1 MLFPSV
7 EFIFAFLPIVMAV
20 YFLLLRRN
28 ALLKNIWLFAA
39 SLFFYA
45 FGEGSFVLLMLGLIL
60 LDYVLALLLSRSHRL
75 WARRTL
81 LCIAIISNIGILG
94 IFKYA
99 SFVCVDILKLPPDSV
114 GFATDIHLPLGI
126 SFFTFQALSYV
137 LDVYMA
143 KVPATDSFLNVGLY
157 VSFFP
162 QLVAGPIVRFT
173 DIADAVNNRKETMD
187 DFSSGVVRFLI
198 GLCKKVLIA
207 NNMALVADA
216 AWQLIIGD
224 RLEASVAMAWL
235 GAISYTLQ
243 IYFDFSGYSD
253 MAIGL
258 GKMFGFDFPENFD
271 HPYIATSLT
280 EFWRR
285 WHISLSSWFRDYV
298 YIPLGGSRRGV
309 ARTYINLII
318 VWLLTGIWH
327 GANYTFVVW
336 GLLYGILLIIEKA
349 VSQRTARTGALS
361 RKQGMAGHIYTML
374 VVIIAWVIFRSD
386 SIHDAIIYILGM
398 FGRGSSKLIDKVFVA
413 YLKQNIC
420 FYLPAIAGCFP
431 ILERLEL
438 RFGEKSPIYNIAFG
452 VVLLA
457 GFVISMSYI
466 INNGYNP
473 FIYFN
478 F

>member
-7 EFIFAFLPIVMAV
+7 EFIFAFLPIVLTV
-20 YFLLLRRN
+20 YFILLRRN
-28 ALLKNIWLFAA
+28 VLLKNIWLFAA

-45 FGEGSFVLLMLGLIL
+45 FGEGNFILLMLGEIL
-60 LDYVLALLLSRSHRL
+60 LDYLLALFLNRSQKR

-81 LCIAIISNIGILG
+81 LSIAIISNIGILG

-99 SFVCVDILKLPPDSV
+99 SFVCVDILHLPPDAI
-114 GFATDIHLPLGI
+114 GIATDIHLPLGI

-137 LDVYMA
+137 LDVYMG
-143 KVPATDSFLNVGLY
+143 KVDATGSFLNVGLY

-173 DIADAVNNRKETMD
+173 DIADAINNRKESID
-187 DFSSGVVRFLI
+187 GFSSGVVRFLI
-198 GLCKKVLIA
+198 GLSKKVLIA

-216 AWQLIIGD
+216 AWKLIIGD

-258 GKMFGFDFPENFD
+258 GKIFGFDFPENFK

-298 YIPLGGSRRGV
+298 YIPLGGSRRGE
-309 ARTYINLII
+309 ARTYINLMI

-336 GLLYGILLIIEKA
+336 GLLYGILLMIEKVICA
-349 VSQRTARTGALS
+349 HKAI
-361 RKQGMAGHIYTML
+361 RKQSLIQKIAGRIYTMI
-374 VVIIAWVIFRSD
+374 VVTLAWVIFRSD
-386 SIHDAIIYILGM
+386 SINDALIYILGM
-398 FGRGSSKLIDKVFVA
+398 FGRGSGKLVDRVFVA

-420 FYLPAIAGCFP
+420 FYIPAIIGCMP
-431 ILERLEL
+431 ILESLEIK
-438 RFGEKSPIYNIAFG
+438 FGEKNPIYNVAFG
-452 VVLLA
+452 ATVLA
-457 GFVISMSYI
+457 GFVISVSYI

>member
-7 EFIFAFLPIVMAV
+7 EFIFAFLPIVLTV
-20 YFLLLRRN
+20 YFILLRRN
-28 ALLKNIWLFAA
+28 VLLKNIWLFAA
-39 SLFFYA
+39 SLFFYT
-45 FGEGSFVLLMLGLIL
+45 FGEGSFILLMLGEIL
-60 LDYVLALLLSRSHRL
+60 LDYLLALFLNRSQKR

-81 LCIAIISNIGILG
+81 LSIAIISNIGILG

-99 SFVCVDILKLPPDSV
+99 SFVCVDILHLPPDAV
-114 GFATDIHLPLGI
+114 GIAADIHLPLGI

-137 LDVYMA
+137 LDVYMG
-143 KVPATDSFLNVGLY
+143 KVDATDSFLNVGLY

-173 DIADAVNNRKETMD
+173 DIADAINNRKESID
-187 DFSSGVVRFLI
+187 GFSSGVVRFLI
-198 GLCKKVLIA
+198 GLSKKVLIA

-216 AWQLIIGD
+216 AWKLIIGD

-258 GKMFGFDFPENFD
+258 GKIFGFDFPENFK

-298 YIPLGGSRRGV
+298 YIPLGGSRRGE
-309 ARTYINLII
+309 ARTYINLMI

-336 GLLYGILLIIEKA
+336 GLLYGILLMIEKVICA
-349 VSQRTARTGALS
+349 HKAI
-361 RKQGMAGHIYTML
+361 RKQSLIQRIFGHLYTMI
-374 VVIIAWVIFRSD
+374 VVTLAWVIFRSD
-386 SIHDAIIYILGM
+386 SINDALIYILGM
-398 FGRGSSKLIDKVFVA
+398 FGRGSGKLVDRVFVA

-420 FYLPAIAGCFP
+420 FYIPAIIGCMP
-431 ILERLEL
+431 ILESLEIK
-438 RFGEKSPIYNIAFG
+438 FGEKNPIYNVAFG
-452 VVLLA
+452 VTVLA
-457 GFVISMSYI
+457 GFVISVSYI

>member
-7 EFIFAFLPIVMAV
+7 EFIFAFLPIVLMV
-20 YFLLLRRN
+20 YFILLRRN
-28 ALLKNIWLFAA
+28 VLLKNIWLFAA

-45 FGEGSFVLLMLGLIL
+45 FGEGSFILLMLGEIL
-60 LDYVLALLLSRSHRL
+60 LDYLLALFLNRSQKR

-81 LCIAIISNIGILG
+81 LGIAIISNIGILG

-99 SFVCVDILKLPPDSV
+99 SFVCVDILHLPPDAV
-114 GFATDIHLPLGI
+114 GIAADIHLPLGI

-137 LDVYMA
+137 LDVYMG
-143 KVPATDSFLNVGLY
+143 KVAATGSFLNVGLY

-173 DIADAVNNRKETMD
+173 DIADAINNRKESID
-187 DFSSGVVRFLI
+187 GFSSGVVRFLI
-198 GLCKKVLIA
+198 GLSKKVLIA

-216 AWQLIIGD
+216 AWKLIIGD

-258 GKMFGFDFPENFD
+258 GKIFGFDFPENFK

-298 YIPLGGSRRGV
+298 YIPLGGSRRGE
-309 ARTYINLII
+309 ARTYINLMI

-336 GLLYGILLIIEKA
+336 GLLYGILLMIEKVICA
-349 VSQRTARTGALS
+349 HKAI
-361 RKQGMAGHIYTML
+361 RKQSLIQRIFGHLYTMI
-374 VVIIAWVIFRSD
+374 VVTLAWVIFRSD
-386 SIHDAIIYILGM
+386 SINDAVIYILGM
-398 FGRGSSKLIDKVFVA
+398 FGRGSGKLVDRVFVA

-420 FYLPAIAGCFP
+420 FYIPAIIGCMP
-431 ILERLEL
+431 ILESLEIK
-438 RFGEKSPIYNIAFG
+438 FGEKNPIYNVAFG
-452 VVLLA
+452 ATVLA
-457 GFVISMSYI
+457 GFVISVSYI

>member
-7 EFIFAFLPIVMAV
+7 EFIFAFLPIVLTV
-20 YFLLLRRN
+20 YFILLRRN
-28 ALLKNIWLFAA
+28 VLLKNIWLFAA

-45 FGEGSFVLLMLGLIL
+45 FGEGSFILLMLGEIL
-60 LDYVLALLLSRSHRL
+60 LDYLLALFLNRSQKR

-81 LCIAIISNIGILG
+81 LSIAIISNIGILG

-99 SFVCVDILKLPPDSV
+99 SFVCVDILHLPPDAV
-114 GFATDIHLPLGI
+114 GIAADIHLPLGI

-137 LDVYMA
+137 LDVYMG
-143 KVPATDSFLNVGLY
+143 KVDATGSFLNVGLY

-173 DIADAVNNRKETMD
+173 DIADAINNRKESID
-187 DFSSGVVRFLI
+187 GFSSGVVRFLI
-198 GLCKKVLIA
+198 GLSKKVLIA

-216 AWQLIIGD
+216 AWKLIIGD

-258 GKMFGFDFPENFD
+258 GKIFGFDFPENFK

-298 YIPLGGSRRGV
+298 YIPLGGSRRGE
-309 ARTYINLII
+309 ARTYINLMI

-336 GLLYGILLIIEKA
+336 GLLYGILLVIEKA
-349 VSQRTARTGALS
+349 LCGHKAI
-361 RKQGMAGHIYTML
+361 RKQSLIQKIAGRIYTMI
-374 VVIIAWVIFRSD
+374 VVTLAWVIFRSD
-386 SIHDAIIYILGM
+386 SINDAVIYILGM
-398 FGRGSSKLIDKVFVA
+398 FGRGSGKLVDRVFVA

-420 FYLPAIAGCFP
+420 FYIPAIIGCMP
-431 ILERLEL
+431 ILESLEIK
-438 RFGEKSPIYNIAFG
+438 FGEKNPIYNVAFG
-452 VVLLA
+452 ATVLA
-457 GFVISMSYI
+457 GFVISVSYI

>member
-45 FGEGSFVLLMLGLIL
+45 FGEGSFILLMLGEIL
-60 LDYVLALLLSRSHRL
+60 LDYLLALFLNRSQKR

-81 LCIAIISNIGILG
+81 LSIAIISNIGILG

-99 SFVCVDILKLPPDSV
+99 SFVCVDILHLPPDAV
-114 GFATDIHLPLGI
+114 GIAADIHLPLGI

-137 LDVYMA
+137 LDVYMG
-143 KVPATDSFLNVGLY
+143 KVAATGSFLNVGLY

-173 DIADAVNNRKETMD
+173 DIADAINNRKESID
-187 DFSSGVVRFLI
+187 GFSSGVVRFLI
-198 GLCKKVLIA
+198 GLSKKVLIA

-216 AWQLIIGD
+216 TWKLIIGD

-258 GKMFGFDFPENFD
+258 GKIFGFDFPENFK

-298 YIPLGGSRRGV
+298 YIPLGGSRRGE
-309 ARTYINLII
+309 ARTYINLMI

-336 GLLYGILLIIEKA
+336 GLLYGILLMIEKA
-349 VSQRTARTGALS
+349 LCAHKAL
-361 RKQGMAGHIYTML
+361 RKQSLIQRIFGHLYTMI
-374 VVIIAWVIFRSD
+374 VVTLAWVIFRSD
-386 SIHDAIIYILGM
+386 SINDALIYILGM
-398 FGRGSSKLIDKVFVA
+398 FGRGSGKLVDRVFVA

-420 FYLPAIAGCFP
+420 FYIPAIIGCMP
-431 ILERLEL
+431 ILESLEIK
-438 RFGEKSPIYNIAFG
+438 FGEKNPIYNVAFG
-452 VVLLA
+452 ATVLA
-457 GFVISMSYI
+457 GFVISVSYI

>member
-7 EFIFAFLPIVMAV
+7 EFIFAFLPIVLTV
-20 YFLLLRRN
+20 YFILLRRN
-28 ALLKNIWLFAA
+28 VLLKNIWLFAA

-45 FGEGSFVLLMLGLIL
+45 FGEGSFILLMLGEIL
-60 LDYVLALLLSRSHRL
+60 LDYLLALFLNRSQKR
-75 WARRTL
+75 WARRAL
-81 LCIAIISNIGILG
+81 LSIAIISNIGILG

-99 SFVCVDILKLPPDSV
+99 SFVCVDILHLPPDAI
-114 GFATDIHLPLGI
+114 GIATDIHLPLGI

-137 LDVYMA
+137 LDVYMG
-143 KVPATDSFLNVGLY
+143 KVDATGSFLNVGLY

-173 DIADAVNNRKETMD
+173 DIADAINNRKESID
-187 DFSSGVVRFLI
+187 GFSSGVVRFLI
-198 GLCKKVLIA
+198 GLSKKVLIA

-216 AWQLIIGD
+216 AWKLIIGD

-258 GKMFGFDFPENFD
+258 GKVFGFDFPENFK

-298 YIPLGGSRRGV
+298 YIPLGGSRRGE
-309 ARTYINLII
+309 ARTYINLMI

-336 GLLYGILLIIEKA
+336 GLLYGILLMMEK
-349 VSQRTARTGALS
+349 VLS
-361 RKQGMAGHIYTML
+361 GHNAIRKQSLIQRIFGHLYTMI
-374 VVIIAWVIFRSD
+374 VVTLAWVIFRSD
-386 SIHDAIIYILGM
+386 SINDALIYILGM
-398 FGRGSSKLIDKVFVA
+398 FGRGSGKLVDRVFVA

-420 FYLPAIAGCFP
+420 FYIPAIIGCMP
-431 ILERLEL
+431 ILESLEIK
-438 RFGEKSPIYNIAFG
+438 FGEKNPIYNVAFG
-452 VVLLA
+452 ATVLA
-457 GFVISMSYI
+457 GFVISVSYI

>member
-7 EFIFAFLPIVMAV
+7 EFIFAFLPIVLTV
-20 YFLLLRRN
+20 YFILLRRN
-28 ALLKNIWLFAA
+28 VLLKNIWLFAA
-39 SLFFYA
+39 SLFFYT
-45 FGEGSFVLLMLGLIL
+45 FGEGSFILLMLGEIL
-60 LDYVLALLLSRSHRL
+60 LDYLLALFLNRSQKR

-81 LCIAIISNIGILG
+81 LSIAIISNIGILG

-99 SFVCVDILKLPPDSV
+99 SFVCVDILHLPPDAV
-114 GFATDIHLPLGI
+114 GIAADIHLPLGI

-137 LDVYMA
+137 LDVYMG
-143 KVPATDSFLNVGLY
+143 KVDATGSFLNVGLY

-173 DIADAVNNRKETMD
+173 DIADAINNRKESID
-187 DFSSGVVRFLI
+187 GFSSGVVRFLI
-198 GLCKKVLIA
+198 GLSKKVLIA

-216 AWQLIIGD
+216 AWKLIIGD

-258 GKMFGFDFPENFD
+258 GKIFGFDFPENFK

-298 YIPLGGSRRGV
+298 YIPLGGSRRGE
-309 ARTYINLII
+309 ARTYINLMI

-336 GLLYGILLIIEKA
+336 GLLYGILLMIEKVLCA
-349 VSQRTARTGALS
+349 HKAI
-361 RKQGMAGHIYTML
+361 RKQSLIQRIFGHLYTMI
-374 VVIIAWVIFRSD
+374 VVTLAWVIFRSD
-386 SIHDAIIYILGM
+386 SINDAVIYILGM
-398 FGRGSSKLIDKVFVA
+398 FGRGSGKLVDRVFVA

-420 FYLPAIAGCFP
+420 FYIPAIIGCIP
-431 ILERLEL
+431 ILESLEIK
-438 RFGEKSPIYNIAFG
+438 FGEKNPIYNVAFG
-452 VVLLA
+452 ATVLA
-457 GFVISMSYI
+457 GFVISVSYI

>member
-45 FGEGSFVLLMLGLIL
+45 FGEGSFILLMLGEIL
-60 LDYVLALLLSRSHRL
+60 LDYLLALLLNRSQKR

-81 LCIAIISNIGILG
+81 LSIAIISNIGILG

-99 SFVCVDILKLPPDSV
+99 SFVCVDILHLPPDAV
-114 GFATDIHLPLGI
+114 GIAADIHLPLGI

-137 LDVYMA
+137 LDVYMG
-143 KVPATDSFLNVGLY
+143 KVAATGSFLNVGLY

-162 QLVAGPIVRFT
+162 QLVAGPIIRFT
-173 DIADAVNNRKETMD
+173 DIADAINNRKESID
-187 DFSSGVVRFLI
+187 GFSSGVVRFLI
-198 GLCKKVLIA
+198 GLSKKVLIA

-216 AWQLIIGD
+216 AWKLIIGD

-258 GKMFGFDFPENFD
+258 GKIFGFDFPENFK

-298 YIPLGGSRRGV
+298 YIPLGGSRRGE
-309 ARTYINLII
+309 ARTYINLMI

-336 GLLYGILLIIEKA
+336 GLLYGILLMIEKVLCA
-349 VSQRTARTGALS
+349 HKAI
-361 RKQGMAGHIYTML
+361 RKQSLIQRIAGHFYTMI
-374 VVIIAWVIFRSD
+374 VVTLAWVIFRSD
-386 SIHDAIIYILGM
+386 SINDAVIYILGM
-398 FGRGSSKLIDKVFVA
+398 FGRGSGKLVDRVFVA

-420 FYLPAIAGCFP
+420 FYIPAIIGCMP
-431 ILERLEL
+431 ILESLEL
-438 RFGEKSPIYNIAFG
+438 KFGEKNPIYNVAFG
-452 VVLLA
+452 ATVLA
-457 GFVISMSYI
+457 GFVISVSYI

>member
-7 EFIFAFLPIVMAV
+7 EFIFAFLPIVLTV
-20 YFLLLRRN
+20 YFILLRRN
-28 ALLKNIWLFAA
+28 VLLKNIWLFAA

-45 FGEGSFVLLMLGLIL
+45 FGEGSFILLMLGEIL
-60 LDYVLALLLSRSHRL
+60 LDYLLALFLNRSQKR

-81 LCIAIISNIGILG
+81 LSIAIISNIGILG

-99 SFVCVDILKLPPDSV
+99 SFVCVDILHLPPDAV
-114 GFATDIHLPLGI
+114 GIAADIHLPLGI

-137 LDVYMA
+137 LDVYMG
-143 KVPATDSFLNVGLY
+143 KVAATGSFLNVGLY

-173 DIADAVNNRKETMD
+173 DIADAINNRKESID
-187 DFSSGVVRFLI
+187 GFSSGVVRFLI
-198 GLCKKVLIA
+198 GLSKKVLIA

-216 AWQLIIGD
+216 AWKLIIGD

-243 IYFDFSGYSD
+243 IYCDFSGYSD

-258 GKMFGFDFPENFD
+258 GKIFGFDFPENFK

-298 YIPLGGSRRGV
+298 YIPLGGSRRGE
-309 ARTYINLII
+309 ARTYINLMI

-336 GLLYGILLIIEKA
+336 GLLYGILLMIEKVICA
-349 VSQRTARTGALS
+349 HKAI
-361 RKQGMAGHIYTML
+361 RKQSLIQRIFGHLYTMI
-374 VVIIAWVIFRSD
+374 VVTLAWVIFRSD
-386 SIHDAIIYILGM
+386 SINDALIYILGM
-398 FGRGSSKLIDKVFVA
+398 FGRGSGKLVDRVFVA

-420 FYLPAIAGCFP
+420 FYIPAIIGCMP
-431 ILERLEL
+431 ILESLEIK
-438 RFGEKSPIYNIAFG
+438 FGEKNPIYNVAFG
-452 VVLLA
+452 ATVLA
-457 GFVISMSYI
+457 GFVISVSYI

>member
-1 MLFPSV
+1 
-7 EFIFAFLPIVMAV
+7 
-20 YFLLLRRN
+20 
-28 ALLKNIWLFAA
+28 
-39 SLFFYA
+39 
-45 FGEGSFVLLMLGLIL
+45 
-60 LDYVLALLLSRSHRL
+60 
-75 WARRTL
+75 
-81 LCIAIISNIGILG
+81 
-94 IFKYA
+94 
-99 SFVCVDILKLPPDSV
+99 
-114 GFATDIHLPLGI
+114 
-126 SFFTFQALSYV
+126 
-137 LDVYMA
+137 
-143 KVPATDSFLNVGLY
+143 
-157 VSFFP
+157 
-162 QLVAGPIVRFT
+162 
-173 DIADAVNNRKETMD
+173 MD

-327 GANYTFVVW
+327 GANFTFVVW

-398 FGRGSSKLIDKVFVA
+398 FGRGSGKLIDKVFVA

>member
-1 MLFPSV
+1 M
-7 EFIFAFLPIVMAV
+7 
-20 YFLLLRRN
+20 
-28 ALLKNIWLFAA
+28 
-39 SLFFYA
+39 
-45 FGEGSFVLLMLGLIL
+45 
-60 LDYVLALLLSRSHRL
+60 LDYLLALFLNRSQKR

-81 LCIAIISNIGILG
+81 LSIAIISNIGILG

-99 SFVCVDILKLPPDSV
+99 SFVCVDILHLPPDAV
-114 GFATDIHLPLGI
+114 GIAADIHLPLGI

-137 LDVYMA
+137 LDVYMG
-143 KVPATDSFLNVGLY
+143 KVAATGSFLNVGLY

-173 DIADAVNNRKETMD
+173 DIADAINNRKESID
-187 DFSSGVVRFLI
+187 GFSSGVVRFLI
-198 GLCKKVLIA
+198 GLSKKVLIA

-216 AWQLIIGD
+216 AWKLIIGD

-258 GKMFGFDFPENFD
+258 GKIFGFDFPENFK

-298 YIPLGGSRRGV
+298 YIPLGGSRRGE
-309 ARTYINLII
+309 ARTYINLMI

-336 GLLYGILLIIEKA
+336 GLLYGILLMIEKVICA
-349 VSQRTARTGALS
+349 HKAI
-361 RKQGMAGHIYTML
+361 RKQSLIQRIAGHFYTMI
-374 VVIIAWVIFRSD
+374 VVTLAWVIFRSD
-386 SIHDAIIYILGM
+386 SINDALIYILGM
-398 FGRGSSKLIDKVFVA
+398 FGRGSGKLVDRVFVA

-420 FYLPAIAGCFP
+420 FYIPAIIGCMP
-431 ILERLEL
+431 ILESLEIK
-438 RFGEKSPIYNIAFG
+438 FGEKNPIYNVAFG
-452 VVLLA
+452 ATVLA
-457 GFVISMSYI
+457 GFVISVSYI

>member
-7 EFIFAFLPIVMAV
+7 EFIFAFLPIVLTV
-20 YFLLLRRN
+20 YFILLRRN
-28 ALLKNIWLFAA
+28 VLLKNIWLFAA

-45 FGEGSFVLLMLGLIL
+45 FGEGSFILLMLGEIL
-60 LDYVLALLLSRSHRL
+60 LDYLLALFLNRSQKR

-81 LCIAIISNIGILG
+81 LSIAIISNIGILG

-99 SFVCVDILKLPPDSV
+99 SFVCVDILHLPPDAV
-114 GFATDIHLPLGI
+114 GIAADIHLPLGI

-137 LDVYMA
+137 LDVYMG
-143 KVPATDSFLNVGLY
+143 KVAATGSFLNVGLY

-173 DIADAVNNRKETMD
+173 DIADAINNRKESID
-187 DFSSGVVRFLI
+187 GFSSGVVRFLI
-198 GLCKKVLIA
+198 GLSKKVLIA

-216 AWQLIIGD
+216 AWKLIIGD

-258 GKMFGFDFPENFD
+258 GKIFGFDFPENFK

-298 YIPLGGSRRGV
+298 YIPLGGSRRGE
-309 ARTYINLII
+309 ARTYINLMI

-336 GLLYGILLIIEKA
+336 GLLYGILLMIEKVICA
-349 VSQRTARTGALS
+349 HKAI
-361 RKQGMAGHIYTML
+361 RKQSLIQRIAGRIYTMI
-374 VVIIAWVIFRSD
+374 VVTLAWVIFRSD
-386 SIHDAIIYILGM
+386 SINDALIYILGM
-398 FGRGSSKLIDKVFVA
+398 FGRGSGKLVDRVFVA

-420 FYLPAIAGCFP
+420 FYIPAIIGCMP
-431 ILERLEL
+431 ILESLEIK
-438 RFGEKSPIYNIAFG
+438 FGEKNPIYNVAFG
-452 VVLLA
+452 ATVLA
-457 GFVISMSYI
+457 GFVISVSYI

>member
-7 EFIFAFLPIVMAV
+7 EFIFAFLPIVLTV
-20 YFLLLRRN
+20 YFILLRRN
-28 ALLKNIWLFAA
+28 VLLKNIWLFAA

-45 FGEGSFVLLMLGLIL
+45 FGEGSFILLMLGEIL
-60 LDYVLALLLSRSHRL
+60 LDYLLALFLNRSQKR

-81 LCIAIISNIGILG
+81 LSIAIISNIGILG

-99 SFVCVDILKLPPDSV
+99 SFVCVDILHLPPDAV
-114 GFATDIHLPLGI
+114 GIAADIHLPLGI

-137 LDVYMA
+137 LDVYMG
-143 KVPATDSFLNVGLY
+143 KVAATDSFLNVGLY

-173 DIADAVNNRKETMD
+173 DIADAINNRKESID
-187 DFSSGVVRFLI
+187 GFSSGVVRFLI
-198 GLCKKVLIA
+198 GLSKKVLIA

-216 AWQLIIGD
+216 AWKLIIGD

-258 GKMFGFDFPENFD
+258 GKIFGFDFPENFK

-298 YIPLGGSRRGV
+298 YIPLGGSRRGE
-309 ARTYINLII
+309 ARTYINLMI

-336 GLLYGILLIIEKA
+336 GLLYGILLMIEKVLCGHKA
-349 VSQRTARTGALS
+349 I
-361 RKQGMAGHIYTML
+361 RKQSLIQRIFGHLYTMI
-374 VVIIAWVIFRSD
+374 VVTLAWVIFRSD
-386 SIHDAIIYILGM
+386 SINDAVIYILGM
-398 FGRGSSKLIDKVFVA
+398 FGRGSGKLVDRVFVA

-420 FYLPAIAGCFP
+420 FYIPAIIGCMP
-431 ILERLEL
+431 ILESLEIK
-438 RFGEKSPIYNIAFG
+438 FGEKNPIYNVAFG
-452 VVLLA
+452 ATVLA
-457 GFVISMSYI
+457 GFVISVSYI

>member
-7 EFIFAFLPIVMAV
+7 EFIFAFLPIVLTV
-20 YFLLLRRN
+20 YFILLRRN
-28 ALLKNIWLFAA
+28 VLLKNIWLFAA

-45 FGEGSFVLLMLGLIL
+45 FGEGSFILLMLGEIL
-60 LDYVLALLLSRSHRL
+60 LDYLLALFLNRSQKR

-81 LCIAIISNIGILG
+81 LSIAIISNIGILG

-374 VVIIAWVIFRSD
+374 VVTIAWVIFRSD

-398 FGRGSSKLIDKVFVA
+398 FGRGSGKLIDKVFVA

>member
-7 EFIFAFLPIVMAV
+7 EFIFAFLPIVLTV
-20 YFLLLRRN
+20 YFILLRRN
-28 ALLKNIWLFAA
+28 VLLKNIWLFAA

-45 FGEGSFVLLMLGLIL
+45 FGEGSFILLMLGEIL
-60 LDYVLALLLSRSHRL
+60 LDYLLALLLNRSQKR

-81 LCIAIISNIGILG
+81 LSIAIISNIGILG

-99 SFVCVDILKLPPDSV
+99 SFVCVDILHLPPDAV
-114 GFATDIHLPLGI
+114 GIAADIHLPLGI

-137 LDVYMA
+137 LDVYMG
-143 KVPATDSFLNVGLY
+143 KVAATGSFLNVGLY

-173 DIADAVNNRKETMD
+173 DIADAINHRKESID
-187 DFSSGVVRFLI
+187 SFSSGVVRFLI
-198 GLCKKVLIA
+198 GLSKKVLIA

-216 AWQLIIGD
+216 AWKLIIGD

-258 GKMFGFDFPENFD
+258 GKIFGFDFPENFK

-298 YIPLGGSRRGV
+298 YIPLGGSRRGE
-309 ARTYINLII
+309 ARTYINLMI

-336 GLLYGILLIIEKA
+336 GLLYGILLMIEKVLCA
-349 VSQRTARTGALS
+349 HKAI
-361 RKQGMAGHIYTML
+361 RKQSLIQRIAGHFYTMI
-374 VVIIAWVIFRSD
+374 VVTLAWVIFRSD
-386 SIHDAIIYILGM
+386 SINDAVIYILGM
-398 FGRGSSKLIDKVFVA
+398 FGRGSGKLVDRVFVA

-420 FYLPAIAGCFP
+420 FYIPAMIGCIP
-431 ILERLEL
+431 ILESLEL
-438 RFGEKSPIYNIAFG
+438 KFGEKNPIYNVAFG
-452 VVLLA
+452 ATVLA
-457 GFVISMSYI
+457 GFVISVSYI

>member
-7 EFIFAFLPIVMAV
+7 EFIFAFLPIVLTV
-20 YFLLLRRN
+20 YFILLRRN
-28 ALLKNIWLFAA
+28 VLLKNIWLFAA

-45 FGEGSFVLLMLGLIL
+45 FGEGSFILLMLGEIL
-60 LDYVLALLLSRSHRL
+60 LDYLLALFLNRSQKR

-81 LCIAIISNIGILG
+81 LSIAIISNIGILG

-99 SFVCVDILKLPPDSV
+99 SFVCVDILHLPPDAV
-114 GFATDIHLPLGI
+114 GIAADIHLPLGI

-137 LDVYMA
+137 LDVYMG
-143 KVPATDSFLNVGLY
+143 KVAATGSFLNVGLY

-173 DIADAVNNRKETMD
+173 DIADAINNRKESID
-187 DFSSGVVRFLI
+187 GFSSGVVRFLI
-198 GLCKKVLIA
+198 GLSKKVLIA

-216 AWQLIIGD
+216 AWKLIIGD

-258 GKMFGFDFPENFD
+258 GKIFGFDFPENFK

-298 YIPLGGSRRGV
+298 YIPLGGSRRGE
-309 ARTYINLII
+309 ARTYINLMI

-336 GLLYGILLIIEKA
+336 GLLYGILLMIEKVLCA
-349 VSQRTARTGALS
+349 HKAI
-361 RKQGMAGHIYTML
+361 RKQSLIQRIAGRIYTMI
-374 VVIIAWVIFRSD
+374 VVTLAWVIFRSD
-386 SIHDAIIYILGM
+386 SINDAVIYILGM
-398 FGRGSSKLIDKVFVA
+398 FGRGSGKLVDRVFVA

-420 FYLPAIAGCFP
+420 FYIPAIIGCMP
-431 ILERLEL
+431 ILESLEIK
-438 RFGEKSPIYNIAFG
+438 FGEKNPIYNVAFG
-452 VVLLA
+452 ATVLA
-457 GFVISMSYI
+457 GFVISVSYI

>member
-7 EFIFAFLPIVMAV
+7 EFIFAFLPIVLTV
-20 YFLLLRRN
+20 YFILLRRN
-28 ALLKNIWLFAA
+28 VLLKNIWLFAA

-45 FGEGSFVLLMLGLIL
+45 FGEGSFILLMLGEIL
-60 LDYVLALLLSRSHRL
+60 LDYLLALFLNRSQKR
-75 WARRTL
+75 WARRAL
-81 LCIAIISNIGILG
+81 LSIAIISNIGILG

-99 SFVCVDILKLPPDSV
+99 SFVCVDILHLPPDAV
-114 GFATDIHLPLGI
+114 GIAADIHLPLGI

-137 LDVYMA
+137 LDVYMG
-143 KVPATDSFLNVGLY
+143 KVDATDSFLNVGLY

-173 DIADAVNNRKETMD
+173 DIADAINNRKESID
-187 DFSSGVVRFLI
+187 GFSSGVVRFLI
-198 GLCKKVLIA
+198 GLSKKVLIA

-216 AWQLIIGD
+216 AWKLIIGD

-258 GKMFGFDFPENFD
+258 GKIFGFDFPENFK

-298 YIPLGGSRRGV
+298 YIPLGGSRRGE
-309 ARTYINLII
+309 ARTYINLMI

-336 GLLYGILLIIEKA
+336 GLLYGILLMIEKVICA
-349 VSQRTARTGALS
+349 HKAI
-361 RKQGMAGHIYTML
+361 RKQSLIQRIFGHLYTMI
-374 VVIIAWVIFRSD
+374 VVTLAWVIFRSD
-386 SIHDAIIYILGM
+386 SINDAVIYILGM
-398 FGRGSSKLIDKVFVA
+398 FGRGSGKLVDRVFVA

-420 FYLPAIAGCFP
+420 FYIPAIIGCMP
-431 ILERLEL
+431 ILESLEIK
-438 RFGEKSPIYNIAFG
+438 FGEKNPIYNVAFG
-452 VVLLA
+452 ATVLA
-457 GFVISMSYI
+457 GFVISVSYI

>member
-7 EFIFAFLPIVMAV
+7 EFIFAFLPIVLTV
-20 YFLLLRRN
+20 YFILLRRN
-28 ALLKNIWLFAA
+28 VLLKNIWLFAA

-45 FGEGSFVLLMLGLIL
+45 FGEGSFILLMLGEIL
-60 LDYVLALLLSRSHRL
+60 LDYLLALLLNRSQKR

-81 LCIAIISNIGILG
+81 LSIAIISNIGVLG

-99 SFVCVDILKLPPDSV
+99 SFVCVDILHLPPDAV
-114 GFATDIHLPLGI
+114 GIAADIHLPLGI

-137 LDVYMA
+137 LDVYMG
-143 KVPATDSFLNVGLY
+143 KVAATGSFLNVGLY

-173 DIADAVNNRKETMD
+173 DIADAINNRKESID
-187 DFSSGVVRFLI
+187 SFSSGVVRFLI
-198 GLCKKVLIA
+198 GLSKKVLIA

-216 AWQLIIGD
+216 AWKLIIGD

-258 GKMFGFDFPENFD
+258 GKIFGFDFPENFK

-298 YIPLGGSRRGV
+298 YIPLGGSRRGE
-309 ARTYINLII
+309 ARTYINLMI

-336 GLLYGILLIIEKA
+336 GLLYGILLMIEKVLCA
-349 VSQRTARTGALS
+349 HKAI
-361 RKQGMAGHIYTML
+361 RKQSLIQRIAGHFYTMI
-374 VVIIAWVIFRSD
+374 VVTLAWVIFRSD
-386 SIHDAIIYILGM
+386 SINDAVIYILGM
-398 FGRGSSKLIDKVFVA
+398 FGRGSGKLVDRVFVA

-420 FYLPAIAGCFP
+420 FYIPAMIGCIP
-431 ILERLEL
+431 ILESLEL
-438 RFGEKSPIYNIAFG
+438 KFGEKNPIYNVAFG
-452 VVLLA
+452 ATVLA
-457 GFVISMSYI
+457 GFVISVSYI

>member
-7 EFIFAFLPIVMAV
+7 EFIFAFLPIVLTV
-20 YFLLLRRN
+20 YFILLRRN
-28 ALLKNIWLFAA
+28 VLLKNIWLFAA

-45 FGEGSFVLLMLGLIL
+45 FGEGSFILLMLGEIL
-60 LDYVLALLLSRSHRL
+60 LDYLLALFLNRSQKR

-81 LCIAIISNIGILG
+81 LSIAIISNIGILG

-99 SFVCVDILKLPPDSV
+99 SFVCVDILHLPPDAV
-114 GFATDIHLPLGI
+114 GIAADIHLPLGI

-137 LDVYMA
+137 LDVYMG
-143 KVPATDSFLNVGLY
+143 KVAATGSFLNVGLY

-173 DIADAVNNRKETMD
+173 DIADAINNRKESID
-187 DFSSGVVRFLI
+187 GFSSGVVRFLI
-198 GLCKKVLIA
+198 GLSKKVLIA

-216 AWQLIIGD
+216 AWKLIIGD
-224 RLEASVAMAWL
+224 RLETSVAMAWL

-258 GKMFGFDFPENFD
+258 GKIFGFDFPENFK

-298 YIPLGGSRRGV
+298 YIPLGGSRRGE
-309 ARTYINLII
+309 ARTYINLMI

-336 GLLYGILLIIEKA
+336 GLLYGILLMIEKVICA
-349 VSQRTARTGALS
+349 HKAI
-361 RKQGMAGHIYTML
+361 RKQSLIQRIAGRIYTMI
-374 VVIIAWVIFRSD
+374 VVTLAWVIFRSD
-386 SIHDAIIYILGM
+386 SINDAVIYILGM
-398 FGRGSSKLIDKVFVA
+398 FGRGSGKLVDRVFVA

-420 FYLPAIAGCFP
+420 FYIPAIIGCMP
-431 ILERLEL
+431 ILESLEIK
-438 RFGEKSPIYNIAFG
+438 FGEKNPIYNVAFG
-452 VVLLA
+452 ATVLA
-457 GFVISMSYI
+457 GFVISVSYI

>member
-7 EFIFAFLPIVMAV
+7 EFIFAFLPIVLTV
-20 YFLLLRRN
+20 YFILLRRN
-28 ALLKNIWLFAA
+28 VLLKNIWLFAA

-45 FGEGSFVLLMLGLIL
+45 FGEGSFILLMLGEIL
-60 LDYVLALLLSRSHRL
+60 LDYLLALFLNRSQKR

-81 LCIAIISNIGILG
+81 LSIAIISNIGILG

-99 SFVCVDILKLPPDSV
+99 SFVCVDILHLPPDAV
-114 GFATDIHLPLGI
+114 GIAADIHLPLGI

-137 LDVYMA
+137 LDVYMG
-143 KVPATDSFLNVGLY
+143 KVAATGSFLNVGLY

-173 DIADAVNNRKETMD
+173 DIADAINNRKESID
-187 DFSSGVVRFLI
+187 GFSSGVVRFLI
-198 GLCKKVLIA
+198 GLSKKVLIA

-216 AWQLIIGD
+216 AWKLIIGD

-258 GKMFGFDFPENFD
+258 GKIFGFDFPENFK

-298 YIPLGGSRRGV
+298 YIPLGGSRRGE
-309 ARTYINLII
+309 ARTYINLMI

-336 GLLYGILLIIEKA
+336 GLLYGILLMIEKVLCA
-349 VSQRTARTGALS
+349 HKAL
-361 RKQGMAGHIYTML
+361 RKQSLIQRIFGHLYTMI
-374 VVIIAWVIFRSD
+374 VVTLAWVIFRSD
-386 SIHDAIIYILGM
+386 SINDAVIYILGM
-398 FGRGSSKLIDKVFVA
+398 FGRGSGKLVDRVFVA

-420 FYLPAIAGCFP
+420 FYIPAIIGCIP
-431 ILERLEL
+431 ILESLEIK
-438 RFGEKSPIYNIAFG
+438 FGEKNPIYNVAFG
-452 VVLLA
+452 ATVLA
-457 GFVISMSYI
+457 GFVISVSYI

>member
-7 EFIFAFLPIVMAV
+7 EFIFAFLPIVLTV
-20 YFLLLRRN
+20 YFILLRRN
-28 ALLKNIWLFAA
+28 VLLKNIWLFAA

-45 FGEGSFVLLMLGLIL
+45 FGEGSFILLMLGEIL
-60 LDYVLALLLSRSHRL
+60 LDYLLALFLNRSQKR

-81 LCIAIISNIGILG
+81 LSIAIISNIGILG

-99 SFVCVDILKLPPDSV
+99 SFVCVDILHLPPDAV
-114 GFATDIHLPLGI
+114 GIAADIHLPLGI

-137 LDVYMA
+137 LDVYMG
-143 KVPATDSFLNVGLY
+143 KVAATGSFLNVGLY

-173 DIADAVNNRKETMD
+173 DIADAINNRKESID
-187 DFSSGVVRFLI
+187 GFSSGVVRFLI
-198 GLCKKVLIA
+198 GLSKKVLIA

-216 AWQLIIGD
+216 AWKLIIGD
-224 RLEASVAMAWL
+224 RLETSVAMAWL

-258 GKMFGFDFPENFD
+258 GKIFGFDFPENFK

-298 YIPLGGSRRGV
+298 YIPLGGSRRGE
-309 ARTYINLII
+309 ARTYINLMI

-336 GLLYGILLIIEKA
+336 GLLYGILLMIEKVICA
-349 VSQRTARTGALS
+349 HKAI
-361 RKQGMAGHIYTML
+361 RKQSLIQRIFGHLYTMI
-374 VVIIAWVIFRSD
+374 VVTLAWVIFRSD
-386 SIHDAIIYILGM
+386 SINDAVIYILGM
-398 FGRGSSKLIDKVFVA
+398 FGRGSGKLVDRVFVA

-420 FYLPAIAGCFP
+420 FYIPAIIGCMP
-431 ILERLEL
+431 ILESLEIK
-438 RFGEKSPIYNIAFG
+438 FGEKNPIYNVAFG
-452 VVLLA
+452 ATVLA
-457 GFVISMSYI
+457 GFVISVSYI